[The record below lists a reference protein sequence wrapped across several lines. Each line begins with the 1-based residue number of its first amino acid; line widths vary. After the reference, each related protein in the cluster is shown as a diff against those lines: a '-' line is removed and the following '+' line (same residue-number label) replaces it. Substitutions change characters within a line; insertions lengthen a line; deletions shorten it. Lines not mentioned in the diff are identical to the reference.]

1 MATITSPTT
10 PATLGQPTSTKRIF
24 KMGLPTLGYTI
35 LIIFALIQLLPFVFT
50 VANSFKCLPAIQ
62 SFPQS
67 LIPTPPVDVACER
80 EVRDEDGDLRR
91 TVLPAS
97 ETSDRLTFNPT
108 LDGYREIFDQKLPRW
123 LFNTAF
129 ISLTVMFLRLIFDSL
144 AGYALA
150 RLEFPGNRIIFF
162 LILSLLMIPGI
173 VLLLPRFIML
183 KETGLIE
190 RAPVV
195 VLTLPFAA
203 SLFGVFLMKQFFE
216 SVPKELEEAA
226 MVDGAGR
233 FTIFFRL
240 ILPISTPALTAL
252 AIFSFQGMWNEF
264 LQVLLL
270 VATRSDWWTLPLGLS
285 FLRGEFGETLR
296 WHSFLAGSVIT
307 TLPLALIFFMFQ
319 RYFVEGVSYTGL
331 KG

>member
-1 MATITSPTT
+1 MTTITSAST
-10 PATLGQPTSTKRIF
+10 PAAVKQDTTNKRAQG
-24 KMGLPTLGYTI
+24 MALPIIGYAV
-35 LIIFALIQLLPFVFT
+35 LITFAAIQLLPFLFT

-62 SFPQS
+62 AYPQS
-67 LIPTPPVDVACER
+67 LIPTPPVDVTCEPQ
-80 EVRDEDGDLRR
+80 VRDEDGDLRR
-91 TVLPAS
+91 TVLPAD
-97 ETSDRLTFNPT
+97 ETADRLAFNPT

-129 ISLTVMFLRLIFDSL
+129 ISLSVMFLRLIFDSL

-162 LILSLLMIPGI
+162 FVLSLLMIPGI

-190 RAPVV
+190 RSPVA
-195 VLTLPFAA
+195 VLTIPFAA

-307 TLPLALIFFMFQ
+307 TFPLALIFFMFQ

>member
-1 MATITSPTT
+1 MTTIASAQTQQARSGTRRMINVAMPT
-10 PATLGQPTSTKRIF
+10 I
-24 KMGLPTLGYTI
+24 GYTI
-35 LIIFALIQLLPFVFT
+35 LVIFALIQILPFLFT
-50 VANSFKCLPAIQ
+50 ISNSFKCLPAIQ
-62 SFPQS
+62 SYPQS
-67 LIPTPPVDVACER
+67 LVPVPPVDVTCEPTIIDDAGR
-80 EVRDEDGDLRR
+80 ERK
-91 TVLPAS
+91 TVLPAD
-97 ETSDRLTFNPT
+97 ETSKELTFNPT

-129 ISLTVMFLRLIFDSL
+129 VSLGVMFLRLLFDSL
-144 AGYALA
+144 AGYSLA
-150 RLEFPGNRIIFF
+150 RLKFPGNRIIFF
-162 LILSLLMIPGI
+162 FVLSLLMIPGI
-173 VLLLPRFIML
+173 VLLLPRFILL
-183 KETGLIE
+183 KEIGLLNSYPALII
-190 RAPVV
+190 
-195 VLTLPFAA
+195 PFSA

-216 SVPKELEEAA
+216 SIPKELEEAA

-240 ILPISTPALTAL
+240 ILPISTPAMTAL

-270 VATRSDWWTLPLGLS
+270 VSSKSELWTLPLGLS
-285 FLRGEFGETLR
+285 FLRGEFGEQLR